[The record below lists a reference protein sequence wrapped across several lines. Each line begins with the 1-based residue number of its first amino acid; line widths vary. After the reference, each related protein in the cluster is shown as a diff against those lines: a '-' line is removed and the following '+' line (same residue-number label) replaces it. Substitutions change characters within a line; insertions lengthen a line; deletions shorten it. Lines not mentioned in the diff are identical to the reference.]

1 MWFIALKR
9 DDMVLI
15 QMFQN
20 NIAELSLKSIF
31 FNEDV
36 MKEPELM
43 SLLKSSEKTLR
54 FVEILNLRDAEELEE
69 YRKWHKEWLVYSSQL
84 MVPIR
89 EY

>member
-1 MWFIALKR
+1 
-9 DDMVLI
+9 MVLI

-43 SLLKSSEKTLR
+43 SLLKSSEKALR
-54 FVEILNLRDAEELEE
+54 FVEILNLRDVEELEE
-69 YRKWHKEWLVYSSQL
+69 YRKWHKEWLVYFSQL

>member
-43 SLLKSSEKTLR
+43 SLLKSSEKALR